1 MPFSFFF
8 FYDPG
13 VRQLLLLLD
22 IKFWRVRIIRDDFEK
37 FMNYSFFSVYYVQD
51 YFLFCR
57 LLKIIFFKDK
67 SIFKM
72 VCSV

>member
-13 VRQLLLLLD
+13 VRQLLLLLLA

-51 YFLFCR
+51 
-57 LLKIIFFKDK
+57 
-67 SIFKM
+67 
-72 VCSV
+72 